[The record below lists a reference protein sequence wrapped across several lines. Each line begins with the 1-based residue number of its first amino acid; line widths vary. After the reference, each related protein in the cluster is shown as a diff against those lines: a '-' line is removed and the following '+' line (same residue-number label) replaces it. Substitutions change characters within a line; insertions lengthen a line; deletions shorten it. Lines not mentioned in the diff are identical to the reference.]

1 MGGFDYYTSPCLL
14 ELMDKKSE
22 GKIGRIG
29 AGNSLAARLG
39 PGLSFEVR
47 QTLSVSV

>member
-1 MGGFDYYTSPCLL
+1 MAGFDYHAAPSLL

-29 AGNSLAARLG
+29 AENSLAARLG

-47 QTLSVSV
+47 QRLSVSV